1 MRRGQEG
8 KRQNGREKHLS
19 RGSQLVLIY
28 TGHQAV
34 TKQNPILIS
43 SVRYQNK
50 VHEKPFMSTIK
61 RYIVSNFSF
70 KKKKSSF
77 LNGNFGKERK
87 RRCMRSQGETKWSI
101 WTGDGWSVA
110 LTVGFL
116 PSLRTVFLR
125 KTPWTVTAP
134 G

>member
-50 VHEKPFMSTIK
+50 VHEKPFTSTIK
-61 RYIVSNFSF
+61 RYGEQFLLL
-70 KKKKSSF
+70 KKKIILFKWKF
-77 LNGNFGKERK
+77 WKRKKETVYEITGRDQMEYMD
-87 RRCMRSQGETKWSI
+87 RRRVKCCSHR
-101 WTGDGWSVA
+101 
-110 LTVGFL
+110 GFL
-116 PSLRTVFLR
+116 AFLEDCF
-125 KTPWTVTAP
+125 PA
-134 G
+134 